1 MVTEQAVPGCL
12 ETAVC
17 TRLHT
22 RDNGTPWH
30 NIKYKLKINFCDVLF
45 SLPVYFLWEY
55 QLNRCILNLGYG
67 QDLFLLVNA
76 SKHSRPTFQFTFV
89 FLQTYPS
96 YQQTLRSILSYI
108 SCNHNINFKFA
119 LPSHYKYIWF
129 RTYLLYKSNYLY
141 SIIIP
146 SIH

>member
-30 NIKYKLKINFCDVLF
+30 NIKYKLTRKFCDVLF
-45 SLPVYFLWEY
+45 SFSVYFLWEY

-96 YQQTLRSILSYI
+96 YQQTLRAILSYI
-108 SCNHNINFKFA
+108 SCNHNINFNFKFA
-119 LPSHYKYIWF
+119 YHLTSNTF
-129 RTYLLYKSNYLY
+129 DSELTYYTNLIIYLEL
-141 SIIIP
+141 
-146 SIH
+146 